1 MRQGTDP
8 ATTKVLPL
16 SVNFWPDV
24 LTKPVAVAEG
34 AADELVDV
42 FDVDGADVDD
52 GFEVVVEDGFT
63 VVDVLVGFTLVVDVL
78 MVDVLPARHWE

>member
-1 MRQGTDP
+1 
-8 ATTKVLPL
+8 VLPL

-24 LTKPVAVAEG
+24 LTKPVAVEEG
-34 AADELVDV
+34 AADVLVDV
-42 FDVDGADVDD
+42 FDVDGTDVDD

-63 VVDVLVGFTLVVDVL
+63 VEDVLVGFTLVDDVL